1 LSSSR
6 SACAWHTAATADF
19 LSLNIHKS
27 VTYGQWVAAMML
39 PDLEVRCPD
48 WRSRLLQRERRE
60 FQVSGDPTWSKVR
73 IFQYQRETHMR
84 KFLKLAAAGAAIGAG
99 LLSQAAL
106 ADTALPSTGNGELVL
121 YATYTSGGTVFT
133 YARGT
138 GVQINAVNGGSNAAL
153 LADASYAPGN
163 TLSMSFANL
172 NADPNMTSFLAA
184 AAAASQT
191 VQWAIMAGD
200 NTGASNRNPGSN
212 RYLSTTTS
220 NFGSNAVSL
229 VNSNIVAQ
237 WNGLYQMQLDTNVAI
252 ATGVALDKAS
262 VAPNGQ
268 YGQGAYNNSGDWF
281 GTGFAN
287 SAAMNSSQNL
297 YLLTGGGGG
306 STATARDYLVGV
318 FTMDASGNLS
328 FTSAGTGAV
337 PLPAAV
343 WLFGSGLLGLAGV
356 GRRKRAA

>member
-1 LSSSR
+1 
-6 SACAWHTAATADF
+6 
-19 LSLNIHKS
+19 
-27 VTYGQWVAAMML
+27 
-39 PDLEVRCPD
+39 
-48 WRSRLLQRERRE
+48 
-60 FQVSGDPTWSKVR
+60 
-73 IFQYQRETHMR
+73 MR
-84 KFLKLAAAGAAIGAG
+84 KFFKLAAVGAVVGAG

-153 LADASYAPGN
+153 AADASYTPGK

-172 NADPNMTSFLAA
+172 NADGNMTSFLAA
-184 AAAASQT
+184 AASAGQT
-191 VQWAIMAGD
+191 VNWAIMAGD
-200 NTGASNRNPGSN
+200 NTGASSRNPGSN

-220 NFGSNAVSL
+220 DFGSNPVSI
-229 VNSNIVAQ
+229 VNSGIVAQ
-237 WNGLYQMQLDTNVAI
+237 WNSLYQMQLDTNTAI

-268 YGQGAYNNSGDWF
+268 YGQGAYSNSGDWF
-281 GTGFAN
+281 GTGFNNA
-287 SAAMNSSQNL
+287 SAMNSSQNL
-297 YLLTGGGGG
+297 YLLTGGGGL
-306 STATARDYLVGV
+306 STGTARDYLVGV